1 MNAAPACPQCSMENT
16 YPDGA
21 LYVCADCGH
30 EWSAT
35 VRSDTDGEP
44 EASVVRDANGNV
56 LSDGDS
62 VVVARDLRVKGSS
75 ITLKMGTRV
84 KNIRIVGGDH
94 EIDCRTDAGSF
105 MLKACFLK
113 KA

>member
-16 YPDGA
+16 YPDAA

-30 EWSAT
+30 EWSENGGVET
-35 VRSDTDGEP
+35 VSESER
-44 EASVVRDANGNV
+44 SVVRDANGAV

-62 VVVARDLRVKGSS
+62 VVLIKDLRVKGSS

-94 EIDCRTDAGSF
+94 EIDCRTDTGSF

>member
-1 MNAAPACPQCSMENT
+1 MNTAPACPQCSMENT

-21 LYVCADCGH
+21 LCVCADCGH
-30 EWSAT
+30 EWSVA

-44 EASVVRDANGNV
+44 ERNIVRDANGNL

-62 VVVARDLRVKGSS
+62 VVLAKDLRVKGSS

>member
-1 MNAAPACPQCSMENT
+1 MNAVPPCPQCTMENT
-16 YPDGA
+16 YTDGA
-21 LYVCADCGH
+21 LHVCADCGH
-30 EWSAT
+30 EWSVSA
-35 VRSDTDGEP
+35 SAGLTDEP
-44 EASVVRDANGNV
+44 AGHVVRDANGNV

-62 VVVARDLRVKGSS
+62 VVLIKDLRVKGSS
-75 ITLKMGTRV
+75 TTLKIGTRV
-84 KNIRIVGGDH
+84 KGIRIVGGDH